1 MMDKVNVVYMNTA
14 DLLPYANNPRVN
26 DGAVDAVAAS
36 IKEFGFKV
44 PIVVDADGVIVT
56 GHTRLKAAMKLGL
69 RQVPVIVAGDL
80 SPEQVKAFR
89 LADNRVAELAQWDIG
104 KLNIELGDIA
114 DIDMGD
120 FGFDL
125 AAEPEKP
132 EDGDGW
138 YGDER
143 ERTDNAYNLGIVDFT
158 NMTDDFWQMPVIKND
173 GFIPDD
179 LIGFNYAKTSK
190 NKHAGIHFFV
200 DDYQFER
207 VWNKPDAYADV
218 LSEYE
223 CVLTPDFSLYLDM
236 PMPTKIWNVYR
247 SRQIGAYYQS
257 LGLKVIPTMS
267 WAEEATFEFCFRGVP
282 KGSVVAVSTIGV
294 KDDNNALRI
303 WRDGMAEMIRQI
315 EPSTILVYGGELDF
329 DYGSIDVRY
338 YDNKVTRRL
347 KDNGRSR
354 SI

>member
-1 MMDKVNVVYMNTA
+1 MMDKVNVIYRNAA

-44 PIVVDADGVIVT
+44 PIIVDADGVIVT

-69 RQVPVIVAGDL
+69 NQVPVIVASDL
-80 SPEQVKAFR
+80 SSEQVKAFR
-89 LADNRVAELAQWDIG
+89 LADNRVAELAQWDMG
-104 KLNIELGDIA
+104 KLDIELGDIA

-125 AAEPEKP
+125 PTELEKP

-143 ERTDNAYNLGIVDFT
+143 KRTDNAYNLGIVDFT

-190 NKHAGIHFFV
+190 SKQAGIHFFV

-207 VWNKPDAYADV
+207 VWNRPDAYVDV

-257 LGLKVIPTMS
+257 LGLKVIPTVS
-267 WAEEATFEFCFRGVP
+267 WAEPETYEFCFRGIP
-282 KGSVVAVSTIGV
+282 SGSVVAVSTIGV
-294 KDDNNALRI
+294 KEDARALGV
-303 WRDGMAEMIRQI
+303 WRDGMSEMMKRVA
-315 EPSTILVYGGELDF
+315 PSTVVVYGGKIDF
-329 DYGSIDVRY
+329 DYGDADVRY
-338 YDNKVTRRL
+338 YANKVTERM
-347 KDNGRSR
+347 GA
-354 SI
+354 

>member
-125 AAEPEKP
+125 AAEPEKL

-207 VWNKPDAYADV
+207 VWNKPEAYADV

-267 WAEEATFEFCFRGVP
+267 WAEEATFEFCFRGIP

-294 KDDNNALRI
+294 KDDANALRI

>member
-1 MMDKVNVVYMNTA
+1 MNKVNVIYKSVD
-14 DLLPYANNPRVN
+14 DLLPYANNPRLN

-44 PIVVDADGVIVT
+44 PIIVEADGVIVT
-56 GHTRLKAAMKLGL
+56 GHTRLKAARKLGL
-69 RQVPVIVAGDL
+69 NQVPVIVASDL
-80 SPEQVKAFR
+80 SPEQAKAFR
-89 LADNRVAELAQWDIG
+89 LADNRVSELAQWDMG
-104 KLNIELGDIA
+104 KLDIELGNIA

-125 AAEPEKP
+125 STESDKH
-132 EDGDGW
+132 EDDDSW

-143 ERTDNAYNLGIVDFT
+143 KRTDNAYNLGIVDFT

-190 NKHAGIHFFV
+190 SKQAGIHFFV

-207 VWNKPDAYADV
+207 VWNKPGAYADV
-218 LSEYE
+218 LSQYE

-236 PMPTKIWNVYR
+236 PMPMKIWNVYR

-267 WAEEATFEFCFRGVP
+267 WAEDATFEFCFRGVP
-282 KGSVVAVSTIGV
+282 QGSVVAVSTIGV
-294 KDDNNALRI
+294 KDDANALRI
-303 WRDGMAEMIRQI
+303 WRDGMTEMIRQI

-354 SI
+354 SE

>member
-1 MMDKVNVVYMNTA
+1 MDKVKVEYRNVA
-14 DLLPYANNPRVN
+14 DLKPYKNNPRLN

-44 PIVVDADGVIVT
+44 PIVVDSDGVIVA
-56 GHTRLKAAMKLGL
+56 GHTRLKAAKKLGL
-69 RQVPVIVAGDL
+69 DSVPVIVADDL
-80 SPEQVKAFR
+80 TPEQVKAFR

-104 KLNIELGDIA
+104 KLNIELDDIA

-125 AAEPEKP
+125 ATEPEKP
-132 EDGDGW
+132 EDSDGW

-190 NKHAGIHFFV
+190 NKNAGIHFFV

-207 VWNKPDAYADV
+207 VWNKPDAYVDV

-223 CVLTPDFSLYLDM
+223 CVLAPDFSLYLDM

-267 WAEEATFEFCFRGVP
+267 WAEAATFEFCFRGVP
-282 KGSVVAVSTIGV
+282 RGSVVAVSTIGV
-294 KDDNNALRI
+294 KDDANALRI
-303 WRDGMAEMIRQI
+303 WRDGMTEMIRQI

-329 DYGSIDVRY
+329 DYGSTEVRY

-354 SI
+354 GE

>member
-1 MMDKVNVVYMNTA
+1 MDKVNVIYRNTA
-14 DLLPYANNPRVN
+14 DLAPYANNPRVN

-44 PIVVDADGVIVT
+44 PIIVDADGVIVA
-56 GHTRLKAAMKLGL
+56 GHTRLKAARKLGL
-69 RQVPVIVAGDL
+69 NQVPVIVASDL

-104 KLNIELGDIA
+104 KLNIELDDIA

-125 AAEPEKP
+125 AMEPDKP
-132 EDGDGW
+132 EDSDGW

-190 NKHAGIHFFV
+190 NKNAGIHFFV

-218 LSEYE
+218 LSEYD

-294 KDDNNALRI
+294 KDDANALRV

-329 DYGSIDVRY
+329 DYGSIEVRY

-354 SI
+354 SE

>member
-1 MMDKVNVVYMNTA
+1 MDKVKVEYRNVA
-14 DLLPYANNPRVN
+14 DLKPYKNNPRLN

-44 PIVVDADGVIVT
+44 PIVVDSDGVIVA
-56 GHTRLKAAMKLGL
+56 GHTRLKAAKKLGL
-69 RQVPVIVAGDL
+69 DSVPVIVADDL
-80 SPEQVKAFR
+80 TPEQVKAFR

-104 KLNIELGDIA
+104 KLNIELDDIA
-114 DIDMGD
+114 DTDMGD

-125 AAEPEKP
+125 ATEPEKP
-132 EDGDGW
+132 EDSDGW

-190 NKHAGIHFFV
+190 NKNAGIHFFV

-207 VWNKPDAYADV
+207 VWNKPDAYVDV

-223 CVLTPDFSLYLDM
+223 CVLAPDFSLYLDM

-267 WAEEATFEFCFRGVP
+267 WAEAATFEFCFRGVP
-282 KGSVVAVSTIGV
+282 RGSVVAVSTIGV
-294 KDDNNALRI
+294 KDDANALRI
-303 WRDGMAEMIRQI
+303 WRDGMTEMIRQI

-329 DYGSIDVRY
+329 DYGSTEVRY

-354 SI
+354 GE